1 MRSPVVPNEYNFTV
15 VLEPMPEGGFL
26 VLVPALPEVVTHGET
41 ETEALAMAEDAIR
54 LVVGY
59 RRDSGEEI
67 PVEQGTQLRQVK
79 VALPA

>member
-1 MRSPVVPNEYNFTV
+1 MPNEYNFTV
-15 VLEPMPEGGFL
+15 VLESMPEGGYL

-41 ETEALAMAEDAIR
+41 ESEALAMAEDAIR

-67 PVEQGTQLRQVK
+67 PVERVTRLRQVT

>member
-1 MRSPVVPNEYNFTV
+1 MIVPNEYNFTV

-26 VLVPALPEVVTHGET
+26 VLVPALPEVVTHGAT

-54 LVVGY
+54 LVVGH
-59 RRDSGEEI
+59 RRDSGDSI
-67 PVEQGTQLRQVK
+67 PIERGTQLRQVK